1 MYTNYSLC
9 CVYCQQP
16 DCVLC
21 WNLMTPMWITV
32 SSRWRNKIAMCHTIL
47 KYSLWKWKHGMCWKL
62 SLRFN
67 ASKLKKSYSFV
78 LLIGV
83 QCCVL
88 CIYFNFVCHE
98 LIPSIV
104 TNERENDK
112 KKTEEKEIQEN
123 NVKRIQCL
131 IIKIASGDATSFGM
145 RVKIGKER
153 KFQLPVLLNYFQCS
167 SYPHC
172 YSRC

>member
-47 KYSLWKWKHGMCWKL
+47 KYSLWKWKWKHGLCWKL

-67 ASKLKKSYSFV
+67 ASELKKSYSFV

-112 KKTEEKEIQEN
+112 KNWGKKNTRKQREAHTMLN
-123 NVKRIQCL
+123 NKNCFGWRNEFWNESKNRKRA
-131 IIKIASGDATSFGM
+131 KISIT
-145 RVKIGKER
+145 
-153 KFQLPVLLNYFQCS
+153 CS
-167 SYPHC
+167 S
-172 YSRC
+172 